1 MRRTILV
8 LAGLATICSLPTFAS
23 GWSQITREEAY
34 RNPYTGNTAV
44 NKQAYNPYTGRE
56 AEQTNRYNPY
66 TGRDVSKTE
75 TYNPYTGRT
84 SEERSVDNRYTGRS
98 TAAYATRR
106 R

>member
-1 MRRTILV
+1 MNRAIL
-8 LAGLATICSLPTFAS
+8 LFAGLAMICSVPSFAS
-23 GWSQITREEAY
+23 GWGQITRDEAY

-44 NKQAYNPYTGRE
+44 SRQAYNPCTGRD
-56 AEQTNRYNPY
+56 AEQSNRYNPA

-98 TAAYATRR
+98 TASYATRR